1 MLDISI
7 DGQRYQEMHV
17 DGGAVAQ
24 AFLYPPTLNL
34 KTNSERYGIS
44 VSAWPTSFAM
54 VAFSGRKRT

>member
-7 DGQRYQEMHV
+7 DGQSYQEMHV

-34 KTNSERYGIS
+34 KANSARYGI
-44 VSAWPTSFAM
+44 
-54 VAFSGRKRT
+54 